1 MWIDLTLLGLLL
13 ALAFGIT
20 FSRDTLTGSLLLGAY
35 SLILAMLWVD
45 LNAADV
51 ALTEAAIGAG
61 VATPLMLLAISRS
74 TRKELGE
81 TLKTVQRYRW
91 FPPFLVLVLIG
102 AALVY
107 ASLDMPP
114 LGNPK
119 NPANQH
125 VAPYYIQNAYAE
137 TGYENIV
144 TAILVCYRGFDTLG
158 EVLVILTA
166 GVAMMLIMR
175 RRP

>member
-13 ALAFGIT
+13 VLTLGIV
-20 FSRDTLTGSLLLGAY
+20 FSRDTLSGSLLLGAY
-35 SLILAMLWVD
+35 SLILAMLWVS

-61 VATPLMLLAISRS
+61 VATPLLLLAISRS
-74 TRKELGE
+74 TRTELAE
-81 TLKTVQRYRW
+81 TLQTVQRYRW
-91 FPPFLVLVLIG
+91 FPPFLMLILVG

-114 LGNPK
+114 LGDPK

-125 VAPYYIQNAYAE
+125 VAPYYTQNAYTE
-137 TGYENIV
+137 TGSENIV
-144 TAILVCYRGFDTLG
+144 TAILVCYRGFDTFG
-158 EVLVILTA
+158 EVLVVMTA
-166 GVAMMLIMR
+166 GVAMMLILR
-175 RRP
+175 RS